1 MRNPKMN
8 TEEDSDS
15 NDLNITIPY
24 NLIQIVGAIDLEMAQ
39 RVTQELLTYDY
50 QNRMMGVEQPIHLL
64 INSGGGDVAAAWQIC
79 DIMDCVKSP
88 VYTIGTGNLASAA
101 VIIFITGEKGH
112 RLLSHHCS
120 VMCHQYSWGIEGKY
134 NELKAVKGEVDNI
147 YKRMEDHFHERTGTE
162 KSIIKNELLGNTDKW
177 LTARQAKKFGI
188 VDKVIRFNKT
198 YPFHII
204 PSLKPE
210 NQRKKILELQR
221 QEEEE
226 YERLRREELGE

>member
-1 MRNPKMN
+1 LRHSPRLSSEN
-8 TEEDSDS
+8 EETGE
-15 NDLNITIPY
+15 NELNITVPY
-24 NLIQIVGAIDLEMAQ
+24 NLIQIVGPIDLEMTQ
-39 RVTQELLTYDY
+39 RVTGELLAYDC
-50 QNRMMGVEQPIHLL
+50 QNQMMGVDQPIHLL
-64 INSGGGDVAAAWQIC
+64 INSVGGDVAAAWQIC

-101 VIIFITGEKGH
+101 VIIFITGENGH

-147 YKRMEDHFHERTGTE
+147 YKRMEDHFHERTGIE
-162 KSIIKNELLGNTDKW
+162 KDIIKNELLGNTDKW

-188 VDKVIRFNKT
+188 TDKVIKFSKT
-198 YPFHII
+198 YPFHIV
-204 PSLKPE
+204 PSLRPE
-210 NQRKKILELQR
+210 TQRKKILELQK

-226 YERLRREELGE
+226 YERLRQQEH